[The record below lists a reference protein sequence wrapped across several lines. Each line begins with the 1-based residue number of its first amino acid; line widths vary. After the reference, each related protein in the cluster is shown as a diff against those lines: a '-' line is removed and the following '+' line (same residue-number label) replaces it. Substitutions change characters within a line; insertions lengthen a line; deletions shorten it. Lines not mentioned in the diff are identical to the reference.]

1 MKLRMAEN
9 SVFAI
14 LLRSPWWISFALAFG
29 IFLLSRLWVPPLYA
43 AAVPIPLFV
52 IGCVAAWR
60 QLRTPGAARVAE
72 RLEALRALT
81 WSEFSAAIEAAYA
94 GEGYAVRRLKLP
106 QADFELTRDGRKLL
120 VGCKRWKVARTG
132 TEPLRELQAVGHAR
146 HDDELRYIVAGEL
159 TEQARAFAAK
169 KDIRI
174 VEGAELVTLLGPGRS
189 AARPET

>member
-14 LLRSPWWISFALAFG
+14 LLRSPWWISFALGFG
-29 IFLLSRLWVPPLYA
+29 IFALARLWVPPLYA
-43 AAVPIPLFV
+43 AAVPIPLLV
-52 IGCVAAWR
+52 IGCIAAWR

-94 GEGYAVRRLKLP
+94 GEGYEVRRLKVP
-106 QADFELTRDGRKLL
+106 QADFELMRDGRKVL
-120 VGCKRWKVARTG
+120 VGCKRWKVAHSG
-132 TEPLRELQAVGHAR
+132 AGPLRELQAVGHAR
-146 HDDELRYIVAGEL
+146 HADELRYIAAGEL

-174 VEGAELVTLLGPGRS
+174 VEGAALVTLLEPGRR
-189 AARPET
+189 AARP

>member
-14 LLRSPWWISFALAFG
+14 LLRSRWWISFALAFG
-29 IFLLSRLWVPPLYA
+29 IFALARLWVPLLYA
-43 AAVPIPLFV
+43 AAVPIPFLV
-52 IGCVAAWR
+52 IGVIAAWR
-60 QLRTPGAARVAE
+60 QLRTPSAARVAE

-94 GEGYAVRRLKLP
+94 GEGYVVRRLKGL
-106 QADFELTRDGRKLL
+106 QVDFELARDGRKVLI
-120 VGCKRWKVARTG
+120 VCKRWKVARTG
-132 TEPLRELQAVGHAR
+132 TEPLRELHAVGRAR
-146 HDDELRYIVAGEL
+146 QADEVRYVTAGEI

-174 VEGAELVTLLGPGRS
+174 VEGAALATLLPE
-189 AARPET
+189 AAVTKRAG